1 MEQIKY
7 AVKLGLKRRLQHV
20 IRFTWHC
27 YVYLVLQATR
37 VLLKFSQCLIVY
49 HSNQELNDFLA
60 QQIQGMEVQ
69 AKYRK
74 TYTVLIS
81 LFWDMTLRQWVIELR
96 FL

>member
-1 MEQIKY
+1 MEQVKY
-7 AVKLGLKRRLQHV
+7 AVKLGLKRKLKHV
-20 IRFTWHC
+20 ITFTWHC

-37 VLLKFSQCLIVY
+37 VILKFSQCLIVY
-49 HSNQELNDFLA
+49 RPNQELNDFLE
-60 QQIQGMEVQ
+60 QQIQELEVQ
-69 AKYRK
+69 AKFRK